1 MTPYLTPESD
11 TPRRPRVASVVS
23 SLLLTFAV
31 SASLLPAQQA
41 APPASLD
48 PVSAPEQDTPVVLS
62 PFTVSSERDRG
73 YQAADTLA
81 GTRIRTDLADIGSAI
96 SVVTKEF
103 MDDLG
108 ATSNETL
115 LAYTVNTEVSG
126 PRGNFSGA
134 STGPTE
140 ANELA
145 AFGNPNSAN
154 RIRGLTSADNTRNF
168 FLTSVA
174 WDSYN
179 VSRVDLQRGPN
190 AILFGL
196 GSPAGVING
205 TTDSANFLRN
215 RGEVG
220 VRVDQFGSVRGSLNY
235 NHVLIPGEL
244 ALRAAVLKDERK
256 FRQEPAFQDDERLY
270 LAASYRPKQLN
281 HRDTLFQ
288 VSGNFEHV
296 NSRSNRP
303 RTVTPLD
310 YITPFFIPVA
320 QGGQGGQTVNR
331 LTYDNRATVGGVANP
346 NYNFNSWLTSDF
358 NVGGPMYIHNS
369 AGAQPYWTVGQ
380 LVTEGAINAAGVV
393 QNPHPTVAT
402 PNTLIH
408 GAAFNPLT
416 LEAFPTHATEEGYPY
431 ANLGAYRQIG
441 LSDPSI
447 YDFYNKLLDG
457 PNKGE
462 WQDAKLGEISLE
474 NTFFR
479 NRLGYSVAFFK
490 EDVYRGQSTV
500 IGAANR
506 IKIDVNEVDIEGRPN
521 PNVGRAYIDEPMFGG
536 NSVEWVD
543 REALRAQVFGA
554 YDFSE
559 NKSGWLGRLIGRQS
573 VNGVYQSDEDT
584 RERRS
589 LMLRAAGPDY
599 ADYGALTGVTR
610 TNWRFTPRYYL
621 SGDLRGRS
629 LSSGLN
635 LSNVA
640 EDILPPGGPHTIR
653 YFDTTW
659 APPAG
664 VTPGQAWTPPMHVP
678 VNNSPYLTQSQN
690 PANYVGWRDGTFT
703 LVDSLDGTKESMDY
717 ATRVASKTRFEVESL
732 VAVYQGFFLNNG
744 LALTYGWREDTYKS
758 RSVEAPYRLN
768 GAGAPSTEEGANVDP
783 SVFSLNSPNAFRRKD
798 QTNTTNWSAVAHVNR
813 LLGERDPLPF
823 NVSFSYNRGEAF
835 APVAGRLD
843 GFGRELPTPAGKTED
858 IGVLLATKDNR
869 FSLRLTKYE
878 TEIALAN
885 SPANIDSQMFILE
898 QAISF
903 PARTLAIIN
912 DRQGAAR
919 EALLNTYTAP
929 ASDIPS
935 NWTGT
940 QAEYFRDVIIPA
952 YSNFLNE
959 LDTRFHDFVNFWTR
973 TGALVPSQGGPTNNV
988 FTQRPATHRYTENQV
1003 SRGYELELTA
1013 NPTPNWRIAVNAS
1026 KSEAIRSDVP
1036 DAAFSEIIDFID
1048 NAYRNTPAGLMKVNI
1063 SATSPNLAGTAINT
1077 TVRNNHWSRFLGNI
1091 IYLRALN
1098 GQPQPEVREWRAN
1111 AITNYSFT
1119 EGKLRNVGIGGAYRF
1134 VSSGPVG
1141 FPYIQIPGQPDPTL
1155 DLSSPYEADDEH
1167 TFDVWLSYRRKLT
1180 NKIDWRIQ
1188 LNVYN
1193 AFGKNELVPLNTQI
1207 DGSPGMFRIREGRS
1221 WAITNTFTF

>member
-1 MTPYLTPESD
+1 MQRNIPSLAVRT
-11 TPRRPRVASVVS
+11 RRFPAGR
-23 SLLLTFAV
+23 
-31 SASLLPAQQA
+31 ASLSLFALFALPSAFGQTA
-41 APPASLD
+41 NPPPAD
-48 PVSAPEQDTPVVLS
+48 DSATEEVVVLS

-73 YQAADTLA
+73 YQATDTLA

-108 ATSNETL
+108 AVNNETL

-134 STGPTE
+134 ATGPTE
-140 ANELA
+140 ANETA

-154 RIRGLTSADNTRNF
+154 RIRGLTSADSTRNF

-174 WDSYN
+174 WDGYN

-205 TTDSANFLRN
+205 TTDSANFDRN

-220 VRVDQFGSVRGSLNY
+220 VRVDQFGSVRGHLNY

-244 ALRAAVLKDERK
+244 ALRAAVLKDDRK
-256 FRQEPAFQDDERLY
+256 FRQEPAFQDDERQY
-270 LAASYRPKQLN
+270 LAASWRPKQLN
-281 HRDTLFQ
+281 NRDTLFQ
-288 VSGNFEHV
+288 VSGNFENV
-296 NSRSNRP
+296 NLRSNRP

-310 YITPFFIPVA
+310 YITPFFVP
-320 QGGQGGQTVNR
+320 QSEGGQGGQTVNR
-331 LTYDNRATVGGVANP
+331 LTYDTRALVAGQPNP
-346 NYNFNSWLTSDF
+346 NYTFNSWLTTDF
-358 NVGGPMYIHNS
+358 NVGGPMYVHNS
-369 AGAQPYWTVGQ
+369 AGAQPYWHVGQ
-380 LVTEGAINAAGVV
+380 LITEGALNSAGVI
-393 QNPHPTVAT
+393 QNPTATVAT

-408 GAAFNPLT
+408 GGAFNPIT
-416 LEAFPTHATEEGYPY
+416 LEAYPTHATEEGFPY

-447 YDFYNKLLDG
+447 FDFYNKLLDG

-462 WQDAKLGEISLE
+462 WQDAKLGEISIE

-490 EDVYRGQSTV
+490 EDVYRGQTTV

-506 IKIDVNEVDIEGRPN
+506 IKIEVNEIDIEGRPN
-521 PNVGRAYIDEPMFGG
+521 PNVGRAYVDEPMFGG
-536 NSVEWVD
+536 NTVEWVD
-543 REALRAQVFGA
+543 REALRAQIFA
-554 YDFSE
+554 AHDFSE
-559 NKSGWLGRLIGRQS
+559 NKSGWVGRLVGRQS

-584 RERRS
+584 RERRG
-589 LMLRAAGPDY
+589 LMLRAPGPDF
-599 ADYGALTGVTR
+599 AQYGALTGISR

-629 LSSGLN
+629 LDSGLN

-640 EDILPPGGPHTIR
+640 ENIIPAGGQHAIR

-664 VTPGQAWTPPMHVP
+664 VTPDQPWTPSMHVP
-678 VNNSPYLTQSQN
+678 VNNNPYTRQSQN
-690 PANYVGWRDGTFT
+690 PANYVGWREGTFT
-703 LVDSLDGTKESMDY
+703 LVDPLDGTQASMDY
-717 ATRVASKTRFEVESL
+717 ATRIASRTRFEVESL

-744 LALTYGWREDTYKS
+744 LVLTYGWREDTYES
-758 RSVEAPYRLN
+758 RSVEAPYRPN
-768 GAGAPSTEEGANVDP
+768 PAGVPSGEEGANVSAD
-783 SVFSLNSPNAFRRKD
+783 VFSFNSPTAFRKKD
-798 QTNTTNWSAVAHVNR
+798 KTNTTNWSAVAHVNR
-813 LLGERDPLPF
+813 LLGERVPLPF

-858 IGVLLATKDNR
+858 IGVLLSTKDNKY
-869 FSLRLTKYE
+869 SLRLTKYE

-898 QAISF
+898 QSISF

-912 DRQGAAR
+912 SLEGQAR
-919 EALLNTYTAP
+919 ENLLNTYTAA
-929 ASDIPS
+929 ASDIPAD
-935 NWTGT
+935 WTGT
-940 QAEYFRDVIIPA
+940 QPEYFRNVVIPA
-952 YSNFLNE
+952 YTDFLNQ
-959 LDTRFHDFVNFWTR
+959 LDTKFNDFVNYWTR

-988 FTQRPATHRYTENQV
+988 FTQRPATHRYTENQI
-1003 SRGYELELTA
+1003 SRGYELEFTA
-1013 NPTPNWRIAVNAS
+1013 NPTPNWRVAVNAS

-1063 SATSPNLAGTAINT
+1063 STTSPNLAGTAVST
-1077 TVRNNHWSRFLGNI
+1077 TVRNNHWSRFLGNV

-1111 AITNYSFT
+1111 AITNYSFS
-1119 EGKLRNVGIGGAYRF
+1119 EGALRGVGLGGAYRF
-1134 VSSGPVG
+1134 VSAGKIG
-1141 FPYIQIPGQPDPTL
+1141 FPYLQIPGQADPTL
-1155 DLSSPYEADDEH
+1155 DLNSPYETDHEH
-1167 TFDVWLSYRRKLT
+1167 TFDLWLSYRRKLT
-1180 NKIDWRIQ
+1180 DKIDWRIQ

-1193 AFGKNELVPLNTQI
+1193 AFGKNELVPLNTQV

-1221 WAITNTFTF
+1221 WSIANTFTF

>member
-1 MTPYLTPESD
+1 MQRNHSSCALGTRRFPTGRAFLSVLALSGLSPVFAQSANPPPAEQESD
-11 TPRRPRVASVVS
+11 EV
-23 SLLLTFAV
+23 
-31 SASLLPAQQA
+31 
-41 APPASLD
+41 
-48 PVSAPEQDTPVVLS
+48 VVLS

-73 YQAADTLA
+73 YQATDTLA

-108 ATSNETL
+108 AVNNETL
-115 LAYTVNTEVSG
+115 LAYTTNTEVSG

-134 STGPTE
+134 ATGPTE
-140 ANELA
+140 ANENA

-168 FLTSVA
+168 FLSSVA

-205 TTDSANFLRN
+205 TTDAANFHRN

-220 VRVDQFGSVRGSLNY
+220 VRVDQFGSIRASLNY

-244 ALRAAVLKDERK
+244 AVRAAILEDERK
-256 FRQEPAFQDDERLY
+256 FRQDPAFQDDERHY
-270 LAASYRPKQLN
+270 IAASYRPKALN
-281 HRDTLFQ
+281 NRDTLFQ
-288 VSGNFEHV
+288 ISGNFENV

-303 RTVTPLD
+303 RTVTPMD
-310 YITPFFIPVA
+310 YITPFFIP
-320 QGGQGGQTVNR
+320 QSEGGQGGQTVNR
-331 LTYDNRATVGGVANP
+331 LTYDTRALVGGQPNP

-358 NVGGPMYIHNS
+358 GVGGPMYIYNS
-369 AGAQPYWTVGQ
+369 AGSQPYWRVGQ
-380 LVTEGAINAAGVV
+380 LVTEGALNSAGVV
-393 QNPHPTVAT
+393 QNPTATVTT

-408 GAAFNPLT
+408 GGAFNPLT

-431 ANLGAYRQIG
+431 AALGAYRQIG

-447 YDFYNKLLDG
+447 FDFYNKLLDG

-462 WQDAKLGEISLE
+462 WQDAKLAEISLE

-479 NRLGYSVAFFK
+479 NRLGYSIAFFK
-490 EDVYRGQSTV
+490 EEAYRGQTNV
-500 IGAANR
+500 IGSANR
-506 IKIDVNEVDIEGRPN
+506 IKIDVNEIDIEGNPN
-521 PNVGRAYIDEPMFGG
+521 PNVGRAYVDEPLFGG

-543 REALRAQVFGA
+543 REALRAQIFGA

-559 NKSGWLGRLIGRQS
+559 NKSGWLGRLVGRQS
-573 VNGVYQSDEDT
+573 VNAVYQSDEDS
-584 RERRS
+584 RHRRTM
-589 LMLRAAGPDY
+589 MLRAPTPDFENY
-599 ADYGALTGVTR
+599 AALTGIVR

-621 SGDLRGRS
+621 SGDLRGRA
-629 LSSGLN
+629 LNSGLN

-640 EDILPPGGPHTIR
+640 DNIIPAGGVHTIR

-664 VTPGQAWTPPMHVP
+664 VTPGQPWTPPMHVP
-678 VNNSPYLTQSQN
+678 VNNNPYLFQSQN
-690 PANYVGWRDGTFT
+690 PANYVGWRNGTFT
-703 LVDSLDGTKESMDY
+703 MVDSLDGTQASMDY
-717 ATRVASKTRFEVESL
+717 ATRAAAKTQFDVESL
-732 VAVYQGFFLNNG
+732 VAVYQGYFLNNG
-744 LALTYGWREDTYKS
+744 LVLTYGWREDTYES
-758 RSVEAPYRLN
+758 RSVEAPFRLN
-768 GAGAPSTEEGANVDP
+768 GAGQSSADEGANVDP
-783 SVFSLNSPNAFRRKD
+783 SVFSLNSPNAFRKRDK
-798 QTNTTNWSAVAHVNR
+798 TNTTNWSAVAHVNR
-813 LLGERDPLPF
+813 LLGERDPLPL

-858 IGVLLATKDNR
+858 IGVLLATKDNKY
-869 FSLRLTKYE
+869 SLRVTKYE

-912 DRQGAAR
+912 DLQGQAR
-919 EALLNTYTAP
+919 ENLLNTYTAAP
-929 ASDIPS
+929 SDIPS
-935 NWTGT
+935 TWTGT
-940 QAEYFRDVIIPA
+940 QPEYFREVIMPA
-952 YSNFLNE
+952 YVDFLDQ
-959 LDTRFHDFVNFWTR
+959 LDTKFTDFVNYWTR
-973 TGALVPSQGGPTNNV
+973 TGALVPRQGGPTNNV
-988 FTQRPATHRYTENQV
+988 FTQRPATHRYTENQI
-1003 SRGYELELTA
+1003 SRGYEFEFTA

-1063 SATSPNLAGTAINT
+1063 SATSPNLAGTAVNA
-1077 TVRNNHWSRFLGNI
+1077 TVRNNHWARFLGNV

-1111 AITNYSFT
+1111 VISNYSFS
-1119 EGKLRNVGIGGAYRF
+1119 EGALRGVGVGGAYRY
-1134 VSSGPVG
+1134 VSSGAIG
-1141 FPYIQIPGQPDPTL
+1141 FPYIQIPGEPDPTL
-1155 DLSSPYEADDEH
+1155 DLNSPYKADAEH
-1167 TFDVWLSYRRKLT
+1167 TFDLWLSYRRKLT
-1180 NKIDWRIQ
+1180 DKIDWRIQ
-1188 LNVYN
+1188 LNVFN
-1193 AFGKNELVPLNTQI
+1193 AFGKNEVVPLNTQV

-1221 WAITNTFTF
+1221 WAITNTFSF

>member
-1 MTPYLTPESD
+1 MQRNIPSLAVRT
-11 TPRRPRVASVVS
+11 RRFPAGR
-23 SLLLTFAV
+23 
-31 SASLLPAQQA
+31 ASLSLFALFALPSAFGQTA
-41 APPASLD
+41 NPPPAD
-48 PVSAPEQDTPVVLS
+48 DSATEEVVVLS

-73 YQAADTLA
+73 YQATDTLA

-108 ATSNETL
+108 AVNNETL

-134 STGPTE
+134 ATGPTE
-140 ANELA
+140 ANETA

-154 RIRGLTSADNTRNF
+154 RIRGLTSADSTRNF

-174 WDSYN
+174 WDGYN

-205 TTDSANFLRN
+205 TTDSANFDRN

-220 VRVDQFGSVRGSLNY
+220 VRVDQFGSVRGHLNY

-244 ALRAAVLKDERK
+244 ALRAAVLKDDRK
-256 FRQEPAFQDDERLY
+256 FRQEPAFQDDERQY
-270 LAASYRPKQLN
+270 IAASWRPKQLN
-281 HRDTLFQ
+281 NRDTLFQ
-288 VSGNFEHV
+288 VSGNFENV
-296 NSRSNRP
+296 NLRSNRP

-310 YITPFFIPVA
+310 YITPFFVP
-320 QGGQGGQTVNR
+320 QSEGGQGGQTVNR
-331 LTYDNRATVGGVANP
+331 LTYDTRALVAGQPNP
-346 NYNFNSWLTSDF
+346 NYTFNSWLTTDF
-358 NVGGPMYIHNS
+358 NVGGPMYVHNS
-369 AGAQPYWTVGQ
+369 AGAQPYWHVGQ
-380 LVTEGAINAAGVV
+380 LITEGALNSAGVI
-393 QNPHPTVAT
+393 QNPTATVAT

-408 GAAFNPLT
+408 GGAFNPIT
-416 LEAFPTHATEEGYPY
+416 LEAYPTHATEEGFPY

-447 YDFYNKLLDG
+447 FDFYNKLLDG

-462 WQDAKLGEISLE
+462 WQDAKLGEISIE

-490 EDVYRGQSTV
+490 EDVYRGQTTV
-500 IGAANR
+500 VGAANR
-506 IKIDVNEVDIEGRPN
+506 IKIDVNEITIEGTPN
-521 PNVGRAYIDEPMFGG
+521 PNVGRAYVDEPMFGG
-536 NSVEWVD
+536 NTVEWVD
-543 REALRAQVFGA
+543 REALRAQIFA
-554 YDFSE
+554 AHDFSE
-559 NKSGWLGRLIGRQS
+559 NKSGWVGRLVGRQS

-584 RERRS
+584 RERRG
-589 LMLRAAGPDY
+589 LMLRAPGPDF
-599 ADYGALTGVTR
+599 AQYGALTGISR

-629 LSSGLN
+629 LDSGLN

-640 EDILPPGGPHTIR
+640 ENIIPAGGQHAIR

-664 VTPGQAWTPPMHVP
+664 VTPDQPWTPSMHVP
-678 VNNSPYLTQSQN
+678 VNNNPYTRQSQN
-690 PANYVGWRDGTFT
+690 PANYVGWREGTFT
-703 LVDSLDGTKESMDY
+703 LVDPLDGTQASMDY
-717 ATRVASKTRFEVESL
+717 ATRIASRTRFEVESL

-744 LALTYGWREDTYKS
+744 LVLTYGWREDTYES
-758 RSVEAPYRLN
+758 RSVEAPYRPN
-768 GAGAPSTEEGANVDP
+768 PAGVPSGEEGANVSAD
-783 SVFSLNSPNAFRRKD
+783 VFSFNSPTAFRKKD
-798 QTNTTNWSAVAHVNR
+798 KTNTTNWSAVAHVNR
-813 LLGERDPLPF
+813 LLGERVPLPF

-858 IGVLLATKDNR
+858 IGVLLSTKDNKY
-869 FSLRLTKYE
+869 SLRLTKYE

-898 QAISF
+898 QSISF

-912 DRQGAAR
+912 SLDGQAR
-919 EALLNTYTAP
+919 ENLLNTYTAA
-929 ASDIPS
+929 ASDIPA

-940 QAEYFRDVIIPA
+940 QPEYFRDVIIPA
-952 YSNFLNE
+952 YTDFLNQ
-959 LDTRFHDFVNFWTR
+959 LDTKFNDFVNYWTR

-1003 SRGYELELTA
+1003 SRGYELEFTA
-1013 NPTPNWRIAVNAS
+1013 NPTPNWRVAVNAS

-1063 SATSPNLAGTAINT
+1063 STTSPNLAGTAVST
-1077 TVRNNHWSRFLGNI
+1077 TVRNNHWSRFLGNV

-1111 AITNYSFT
+1111 AITNYSFS
-1119 EGKLRNVGIGGAYRF
+1119 EGALRGVGLGGAYRF
-1134 VSSGPVG
+1134 VSAGKIG
-1141 FPYIQIPGQPDPTL
+1141 FPYLQIPGQADPTL
-1155 DLSSPYEADDEH
+1155 DLNSPYETDDEH
-1167 TFDVWLSYRRKLT
+1167 TFDLWLSYRRKLT
-1180 NKIDWRIQ
+1180 DKIDWRIQ

-1193 AFGKNELVPLNTQI
+1193 AFGKNELVPLNTQV

-1221 WAITNTFTF
+1221 WSIANTFTF